1 MKKNESL
8 ANLKLWY
15 LPALAVILQSRSPP
29 SRASAPWTA
38 EHVTVQR
45 GGSHSTPRPRDASRF
60 PTVVAGETRTTSR
73 PGKTASSSASEAE
86 RVRSRRE
93 SRNACSIDWL
103 QKGVVYNV
111 AALFCRR
118 SREEDD
124 PNKEEKHQRHCSP
137 LSLKTLD
144 LWSHP
149 YLCPYFIVSF
159 THICGFVVL
168 LYLTC
173 ISFVAPECN
182 YHYPHYFHI
191 SHWQKN
197 TFVLLM
203 SNIATLYTVALC
215 SNAFV

>member
-1 MKKNESL
+1 MISSGSRCDFAESKPTEPCFGPVDRGTCDGAERRFAFNPKTKRCQPFPYSGCGGNE
-8 ANLKLWY
+8 NN
-15 LPALAVILQSRSPP
+15 
-29 SRASAPWTA
+29 
-38 EHVTVQR
+38 
-45 GGSHSTPRPRDASRF
+45 F
-60 PTVVAGETRTTSR
+60 TSR
-73 PGKTASSSASEAE
+73 KDCFINCIRSRKGMITKRVPKCMFHRLIAE
-86 RVRSRRE
+86 RCR
-93 SRNACSIDWL
+93 
-103 QKGVVYNV
+103 YNV

-191 SHWQKN
+191 SH
-197 TFVLLM
+197 
-203 SNIATLYTVALC
+203 
-215 SNAFV
+215 